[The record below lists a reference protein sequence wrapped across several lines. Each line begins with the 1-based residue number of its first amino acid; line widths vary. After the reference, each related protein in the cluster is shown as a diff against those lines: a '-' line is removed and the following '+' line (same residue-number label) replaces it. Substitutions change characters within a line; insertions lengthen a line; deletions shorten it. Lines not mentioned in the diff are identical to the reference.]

1 MLFFTGLP
9 PEMDFRG
16 LLAGASL
23 LVNTGAVMPRAFLIS
38 SLWRNV
44 INEGKIFT
52 HDRRAT
58 MSKKKPEITFKYV
71 FNYGYNPSYVNG
83 AQGGFSP
90 RGEMV
95 INFYLERQPLP
106 ESISH
111 EITPEGAIGS
121 ETAVTPVDLAQSM
134 VRYIDTGVVM
144 NYENAR
150 VFHAWLGDKLREV
163 EEMNKARSAFES
175 APAAGQ
181 A

>member
-1 MLFFTGLP
+1 
-9 PEMDFRG
+9 
-16 LLAGASL
+16 
-23 LVNTGAVMPRAFLIS
+23 
-38 SLWRNV
+38 
-44 INEGKIFT
+44 
-52 HDRRAT
+52 
-58 MSKKKPEITFKYV
+58 
-71 FNYGYNPSYVNG
+71 
-83 AQGGFSP
+83 
-90 RGEMV
+90 MV

-111 EITPEGAIGS
+111 EITPEGAIGN

-163 EEMNKARSAFES
+163 EEMNKARTAFES

>member
-1 MLFFTGLP
+1 MTQ
-9 PEMDFRG
+9 
-16 LLAGASL
+16 
-23 LVNTGAVMPRAFLIS
+23 
-38 SLWRNV
+38 
-44 INEGKIFT
+44 
-52 HDRRAT
+52 
-58 MSKKKPEITFKYV
+58 KKPEIKFKYV

-106 ESISH
+106 EAISH
-111 EITPEGAIGS
+111 EITPEGAIGR
-121 ETAVTPVDLAQSM
+121 ETAAEPKDLAQSM

-150 VFHAWLGDKLREV
+150 VFHAWLGEQLRGV
-163 EEMNKARSAFES
+163 EEMNKARSEFEN